1 MTTTTSI
8 DGWLREI
15 LLHPGDDLYRLAYAD
30 ALEERDGPGDAER
43 AAFVR
48 VQCRLAEIERGIAKA
63 GDLGHLAK
71 AIVWNEKQQ
80 LRRRERELLEWFCRE
95 DWAVEFGLP
104 NHTTLYPVEGGLTCP
119 GTGIDLFLRRG
130 FVESVACKLET
141 WTGGACPKCKGT
153 REVTVGHRI
162 SGAVKWGCRNC
173 RDGRVAGVGAALVAC
188 QPVTTVRGTGQ
199 EPYRSPGGGW
209 SWYRGETPSGEH
221 PPSDLPGS
229 VFDALGGGN
238 RQRHFR
244 WYDDE
249 AAAMADLS
257 AALLQMAKGG
267 DA

>member
-1 MTTTTSI
+1 MTTTT
-8 DGWLREI
+8 
-15 LLHPGDDLYRLAYAD
+15 AD
-30 ALEERDGPGDAER
+30 ALLAAVLANPADDAPRLIWADMLEERDGHGDAER
-43 AAFVR
+43 AEFVR
-48 VQCRLAEIERGIAKA
+48 VQVRLAEIERGITKA

-80 LRRRERELLEWFCRE
+80 LRRRERELLERNKLAFLGPAFTGGWS
-95 DWAVEFGLP
+95 VLP
-104 NHTTLYPVEGGLTCP
+104 YESHLNTAT
-119 GTGIDLFLRRG
+119 FRRG
-130 FVESVACKLET
+130 FVEEVACPLET
-141 WTGGACPKCKGT
+141 WTGGVCEGCHNSNSHGFAGHGNWRRFECPHCRGT
-153 REVTVGHRI
+153 
-162 SGAVKWGCRNC
+162 
-173 RDGRVAGVGAALVAC
+173 GRVAGVGAALVAC

-257 AALLQMAKGG
+257 AALLQMANGG